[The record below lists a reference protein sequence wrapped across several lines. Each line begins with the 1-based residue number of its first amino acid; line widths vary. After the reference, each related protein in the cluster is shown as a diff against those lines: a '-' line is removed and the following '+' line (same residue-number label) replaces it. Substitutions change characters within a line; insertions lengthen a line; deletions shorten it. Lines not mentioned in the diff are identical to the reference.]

1 MESLYRILELSMVN
15 QREENISFQ
24 EQITELRK
32 EKAVLSQ
39 MIVGGEKKIEFLK
52 EEVGHY

>member
-1 MESLYRILELSMVN
+1 M
-15 QREENISFQ
+15 
-24 EQITELRK
+24 RK

>member
-1 MESLYRILELSMVN
+1 MESLYRTLELSMVN